1 MNTLIEADVHFTH
14 FYLSDYKLS
23 IVACHNADSHDVILA
38 FLSLLNHSLD
48 QWVKPL
54 NTKHSTARKMD

>member
-23 IVACHNADSHDVILA
+23 IVACHNADSHDVIVA
-38 FLSLLNHSLD
+38 FLSSNRS
-48 QWVKPL
+48 
-54 NTKHSTARKMD
+54 